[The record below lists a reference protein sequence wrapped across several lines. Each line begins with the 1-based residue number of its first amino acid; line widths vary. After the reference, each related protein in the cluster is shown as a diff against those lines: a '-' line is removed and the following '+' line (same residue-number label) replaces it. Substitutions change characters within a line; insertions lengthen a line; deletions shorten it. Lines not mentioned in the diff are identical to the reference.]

1 MPVFQSH
8 IAKADDSVGADLLLV
23 PVRSTDG
30 IYPLLAGL
38 GRGIATAAARAADLG
53 DFRGEGD
60 RLLVHSRGHE
70 PYPRA
75 LLLGIGPE
83 EPSPGR
89 LRDAFTGVLRDP
101 MFARMDTVAILCG
114 PALGTGKALTHA
126 VAEAVDGICQGVY
139 RYSLATEGDTKT
151 PGRFSFL
158 ASGAR
163 VLPRIDEGIRVGE
176 ILGRAVCLA
185 KDLANT
191 PANEMSPHDL
201 ANRARDLAKGSKLT
215 AKVLEGAALEREG
228 LEAIRVVG
236 AASSRDPRLIVLEYR
251 PAGAKGA
258 PIALVGKGLVYDTGG
273 LSIKPMASMVEMKF
287 DKCGACVVIGAM
299 QAIAA
304 LGLPVPV
311 VAVVP
316 AVENSISGNSYRP
329 GDVIGSRSGK
339 RIEVLNTDA
348 EGRLVLADALDYV
361 ITKYAP
367 RAVVDVATLT
377 GAVFHALGD
386 HACAVLGN
394 DDDLVADL
402 EDAGET
408 TGERA
413 WSLPLWSEYRDDVS
427 STIADV
433 RNTGPQGAGT
443 IAAAAFLQRF
453 VRDVPWVHLDIAG
466 VSRDRRDS
474 RVGATGFGLRL
485 LVEAVRGWAPRRTSR
500 NSS

>member
-1 MPVFQSH
+1 MPVFQSQ
-8 IAKADDSVGADLLLV
+8 IATADESVGADLLVV
-23 PVRSTDG
+23 PLRSTEG
-30 IYPLLAGL
+30 LYALLAGL
-38 GRGIATAAARAADLG
+38 GPGIATAAARAVDLG

-60 RLLVHSRGHE
+60 RLLVHARGPE
-70 PYPRA
+70 RYPRA
-75 LLLGIGPE
+75 LLVGIGPE
-83 EPSPGR
+83 DSPPGR
-89 LRDAFTGVLRDP
+89 VRNAFTAALRDP
-101 MFARMDTVAILCG
+101 MFSRMDTVAVLCG
-114 PALGTGKALTHA
+114 PALGSGSTLTSA
-126 VAEAVDGICQGVY
+126 VAEAVDGISQGVY
-139 RYSLATEGDTKT
+139 RYTLSTESRPKT
-151 PGRFSFL
+151 PGRFLFL
-158 ASGAR
+158 AANAR
-163 VLPRIDEGIRVGE
+163 AVPRIDEGIRVGG

-201 ANRARDLAKGSKLT
+201 AERTREFAKGSKLT
-215 AKVLEGAALEREG
+215 VKVLEGAALEREG

-236 AASSRDPRLIVLEYR
+236 AGSSRAPRLIVLEYR
-251 PAGAKGA
+251 PAKMTGP

-287 DKCGACVVIGAM
+287 DKCGGCVVLGAM

-304 LGLPVPV
+304 LELPVPV

-316 AVENSISGNSYRP
+316 AVENSISGDSYRP

-339 RIEVLNTDA
+339 KIEVLNTDA

-361 ITKYAP
+361 ITKYSP
-367 RAVVDVATLT
+367 RLVVDAATLT
-377 GAVFHALGD
+377 GAVFYALGD
-386 HACAVLGN
+386 HACAVLGT

-402 EDAGET
+402 EDAGEA

-433 RNTGPQGAGT
+433 RNTGTQGAGT
-443 IAAAAFLQRF
+443 IAGAAFLQRF
-453 VRDVPWVHLDIAG
+453 VRDVPWAHLDIAG

-474 RVGATGFGLRL
+474 RVGATGFGVRL
-485 LVEAVRGWAPRRTSR
+485 LVEAVRGWAPKRAAR
-500 NSS
+500 NAS